1 MKLDTKEYE
10 GKMKKSIDVYK
21 ESLSVIRAGR
31 ANTAVLSKITVDYYG
46 SPTAITAMAEV
57 KVTDPKTL
65 VISPWDATT
74 LKNIEKAILVSDIG
88 LTPVND
94 GKILRLTFPQL
105 TEERR
110 REIKK
115 NIAKMSED
123 AKVAIRNVR
132 RDANDKSK
140 AMKKNSEM
148 TEDEQKQSDKA
159 IQDLTDKYIKE
170 IETITAAK
178 EKEIMEI

>member
-10 GKMKKSIDVYK
+10 GKMKKSIEVYK

-31 ANTAVLSKITVDYYG
+31 ANTAVISKITVDYYG
-46 SPTAITAMAEV
+46 SPTAITQMAEV

-65 VISPWDATT
+65 VISPWDAST
-74 LKNIEKAILVSDIG
+74 LKNIEKAILASDVG

-94 GKILRLTFPQL
+94 GKMLRLTFPQL

-115 NIAKMSED
+115 SIAKMSEE
-123 AKVAIRNVR
+123 AKVAIRNIR

-148 TEDEQKQSDKA
+148 TEDEQKQSDKS
-159 IQDLTDKYIKE
+159 IQDLTDKFIKE